1 MAGSFRK
8 RWRRKYYIG
17 TCQDCGHTRSVTTV
31 FFWVNKMRYVVCA
44 DCIKAYRT
52 VILTNHAPE
61 I

>member
-1 MAGSFRK
+1 
-8 RWRRKYYIG
+8 
-17 TCQDCGHTRSVTTV
+17 
-31 FFWVNKMRYVVCA
+31 MRYVVCA